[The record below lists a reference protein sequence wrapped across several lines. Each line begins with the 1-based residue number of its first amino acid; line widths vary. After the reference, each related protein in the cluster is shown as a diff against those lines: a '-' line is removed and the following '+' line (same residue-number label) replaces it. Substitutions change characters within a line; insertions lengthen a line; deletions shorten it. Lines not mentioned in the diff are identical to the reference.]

1 MARILKAKPSPHG
14 AAGNPQ
20 VGIVDPS
27 IHTHTDKQEDRSS
40 SCRATRGVGEP
51 LQSVCDKVF
60 KGSLQ
65 GVEQQSCKAKKI

>member
-1 MARILKAKPSPHG
+1 
-14 AAGNPQ
+14 
-20 VGIVDPS
+20 VDPS

>member
-27 IHTHTDKQEDRSS
+27 IHTHTDKQEDR
-40 SCRATRGVGEP
+40 
-51 LQSVCDKVF
+51 
-60 KGSLQ
+60 Q